1 MRVAWSAAA
10 GVSDVGTAAVVVV
23 GATVGTAVALGV
35 DVGVGVESLLQAVD
49 SVRANVITPA
59 ARLQRNRCGLADVLK
74 MPPRVF
80 SDSASVT
87 ARR

>member
-35 DVGVGVESLLQAVD
+35 DVGVESLLQAVD